1 LKKDKTSNFQIKTIL
16 SILWPPSS
24 ILKQFISILLF
35 KHLIK
40 WKYFYKWLFKYSFK
54 TIPVAAGAWG
64 MGCIGYPPHPVW
76 EITNA
81 CNLNCIHCHAAGGKP
96 AKDELT
102 TEEGKKLIDEI
113 ARMKEFK
120 TLVYS
125 GGEPLM
131 RPDLIEL
138 LNYSKKAGLINIIA
152 TNGTLITEDMAFKL
166 KQSGVFC
173 VAVSLDSSDPNI
185 HNFIRKHPEAFSKA
199 VQGIK
204 NAAKAG
210 ILIQINTTAME
221 YNFETLGKLLEMGE
235 DLGTGIYLMYQLVP
249 VGRGNK
255 IEDASL
261 KVNKNEKLLKFLAE
275 KQKNIS
281 AIVEPVAGPQY
292 WPYLLEKN
300 NKTSP
305 FWRFIAERVFF
316 GCAAGRG
323 FIYIKANGDIWPCP
337 FVEVNAGN
345 IREQSLEYIYKNS
358 TVLNNLRNREN
369 TLKGK
374 CKTCKYRKMC
384 GGCRGRA
391 WAYTGDYLA
400 EDPSCFLNNLGVRS

>member
-1 LKKDKTSNFQIKTIL
+1 
-16 SILWPPSS
+16 
-24 ILKQFISILLF
+24 
-35 KHLIK
+35 
-40 WKYFYKWLFKYSFK
+40 
-54 TIPVAAGAWG
+54 
-64 MGCIGYPPHPVW
+64 MGCIGYAPHPVW
-76 EITNA
+76 ELTNA

-113 ARMKEFK
+113 ANMKEFK

-173 VAVSLDSSDPNI
+173 VAVSLDSSDANI
-185 HNFIRKHPEAFSKA
+185 HNSIRKHPEAFSKA

-300 NKTSP
+300 NKTSS
-305 FWRFIAERVFF
+305 FWKFIAERVFF

-323 FIYIKANGDIWPCP
+323 FIYIKANGDVWPCP

-358 TVLNNLRNREN
+358 RVLNNLRNREN

-400 EDPSCFLNNLGVRS
+400 EDPSCFLNNIEE